1 MMSFINTPIF
11 GVTITIIAFS
21 ISLHLNK
28 KIKSPLLNPILISII
43 FIICFLLFFEIDY
56 EIYNKGGSIIS
67 FFLGPAT
74 VVLAVPL
81 YKQIKL
87 LKEYL
92 FPILIGI
99 ILGSLVGIISII
111 IMSRLFGLDEIL
123 LLSLIP
129 KSTTSAIAMDIASEL
144 GGNPSIAIAFVIV
157 TGVGGY
163 IIGPG
168 IMKIFKINNKV
179 AKGVALGTASHA
191 VGTAKAIELGE
202 VEGAMSSLAIGVA
215 GLITVFLA
223 PFILKMYNLL

>member
-1 MMSFINTPIF
+1 MLSFINTPIF

-21 ISLHLNK
+21 ISLYLNK
-28 KIKSPLLNPILISII
+28 KTKSPLLNPILISII
-43 FIICFLLFFEIDY
+43 LIICFLLFFKIDY
-56 EIYNKGGSIIS
+56 EMYDKGGSIIS

-87 LKEYL
+87 LKDNL
-92 FPILIGI
+92 FPILVGI
-99 ILGSLVGIISII
+99 FLGSFAGIVSII
-111 IMSRLFGLDEIL
+111 IMSRLFGLEDIL
-123 LLSLIP
+123 FLSLIP
-129 KSTTSAIAMDIASEL
+129 KSTTSAIAMDIASEI
-144 GGNPSIAIAFVIV
+144 GGNPSIAIAFVIL

-168 IMKIFKINNKV
+168 ILKIFKINNKV
-179 AKGVALGTASHA
+179 AKGVSLGTASHA

-223 PFILKMYNLL
+223 PLILRIYYF